1 MSANSQVARNQSRQT
16 FDSVYESTN
25 PLTTVAGQ
33 HMVEWFTGNSLNT
46 DRWGIVT
53 NASPTFTATMADE
66 IGGGL
71 KLYSPTS
78 GNYSGCVA
86 FNDTTTGNNQS
97 PMDIR
102 PFSHTGAVCIFVAKF
117 DTFSNYSNGDGAYI
131 GFAQD
136 ANQSAG
142 GGNTLMG
149 GVKGNDVT
157 FTMQTTNNAGNQT
170 RHWQTTPTADTNY
183 HTWRLEAK
191 PTTATMGI
199 DGVLER
205 TTTDTLPEAKMGIN
219 MNTVGDGTNTATTYV
234 RYIEAYN
241 T

>member
-16 FDSVYESTN
+16 FGSVYESTN

-33 HMVEWFTGNSLNT
+33 HMVEWFTGKSLNT

-53 NASPTFTATMADE
+53 NASTTFTATMANE
-66 IGGGL
+66 IDGGL
-71 KLYSPTS
+71 KLYSPNT
-78 GNYSGCVA
+78 GDQYGCVA
-86 FNDTTTGNNQS
+86 FNATTTGGNQS
-97 PMDIR
+97 PMDVR

-117 DTFSNYSNGDGAYI
+117 DTYSNYTTGDGSYI
-131 GFAQD
+131 GFAED

-142 GGNTLMG
+142 GANTLMG
-149 GVKGNDVT
+149 GVQGNEVT
-157 FTMQTTNNAGNQT
+157 FEMQTTNAAGTQT

-183 HTWRLEAK
+183 HVWRLEAK

-205 TTTDTLPEAKMGIN
+205 TSTDTLPEAKMGIC
-219 MNTVGDGTNTATTYV
+219 MNCIGDGTNNATTYV